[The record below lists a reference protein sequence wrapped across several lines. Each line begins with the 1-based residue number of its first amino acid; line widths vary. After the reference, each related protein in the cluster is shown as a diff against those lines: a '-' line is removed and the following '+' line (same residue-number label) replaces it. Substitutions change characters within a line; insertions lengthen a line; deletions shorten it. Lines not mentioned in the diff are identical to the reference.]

1 MLRSLIASWPLFFG
15 LFLIMIGNG
24 LLVFMLGVRANN
36 AGFSTFISS
45 IMMGGYFFGFFG
57 GSQIVPKLLSSVGHI
72 RTFGALSAIAS
83 AAVLMHLVKTDP
95 YLWTAMRVFTGFA
108 YAGMYIVVES
118 WLNAKATNE
127 TRGQM
132 LSIYMIITMGGLGLG
147 QISGGFDNGITS
159 QLFLLASILVSIAVV
174 PILLTAS
181 PAPEFAEPE
190 SVSMRRLYSISPLAM
205 LGMVL
210 QGMTASMTFGL
221 GAIYATMI
229 GLTSFQAAL
238 FASSVTIGNMLLQYP
253 VGRLS
258 DIFDRRK
265 VIMLVAGMAGI
276 SAFSASFLGPSHF
289 WVLVILTA
297 LYGGFSLTI
306 YSLCIAHANDYL
318 TPSQMVGTASTLIT
332 VNGIGAI
339 VGAPLVGGLID
350 IAGAQIYF
358 IVVALI
364 HGLLV
369 GLVLVRMSI
378 RPSVP
383 IQAQGPFIAVPE
395 IGTAVVASLN
405 PEAAWS
411 EEENDVDNQASLFE
425 DNPYLQITPTS
436 SAQQD

>member
-1 MLRSLIASWPLFFG
+1 MK
-15 LFLIMIGNG
+15 
-24 LLVFMLGVRANN
+24 
-36 AGFSTFISS
+36 T
-45 IMMGGYFFGFFG
+45 
-57 GSQIVPKLLSSVGHI
+57 LLSISALLFTIMLMQMG
-72 RTFGALSAIAS
+72 TTALGPLDTLSAIELGFS
-83 AAVLMHLVKTDP
+83 NTEIGVIGGSHFLGFLIGCLGSPLLVKRVGHARA
-95 YLWTAMRVFTGFA
+95 YCVTAALSIVAILLHPVVTYFWAWCIFRVITGIA
-108 YAGMYIVVES
+108 IATSYTSVES

-147 QISGGFDNGITS
+147 QISGGFDNGVTS

-174 PILLTAS
+174 PILLSVS

-190 SVSMRRLYSISPLAM
+190 SVSMRRLYTISPLAM

-229 GLTSFQAAL
+229 GLTSFQAGL
-238 FASSVTIGNMLLQYP
+238 FAASVTIGNMLLQYP

-265 VIMLVAGMAGI
+265 VIMLVAGVAGI
-276 SAFSASFLGPSHF
+276 SAFLASFLGPSHF

-350 IAGAQIYF
+350 IVGAQIYF
-358 IVVALI
+358 IVIALI

-395 IGTAVVASLN
+395 VGTAVAASLN

-411 EEENDVDNQASLFE
+411 EEEDNLDNQPSLFE
-425 DNPYLQITPTS
+425 DNPYLQITPSS